1 MHWTMFK
8 FILFEFLQIMGTDAP
23 DNNSF
28 KYTKTHSHV
37 TFISDDKHKLKHTH
51 TGIQEEGLRSGELF
65 ETEGTPFM
73 HAN

>member
-1 MHWTMFK
+1 M
-8 FILFEFLQIMGTDAP
+8 FILFEFLQILGTDAP
-23 DNNSF
+23 DQNSF

-37 TFISDDKHKLKHTH
+37 TFISDDKHKH
-51 TGIQEEGLRSGELF
+51 TGGQEGGHDSGELF